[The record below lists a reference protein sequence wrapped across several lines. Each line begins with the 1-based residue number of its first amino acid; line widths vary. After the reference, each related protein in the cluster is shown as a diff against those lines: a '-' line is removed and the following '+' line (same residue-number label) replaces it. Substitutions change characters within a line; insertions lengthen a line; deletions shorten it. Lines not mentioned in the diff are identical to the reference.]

1 MGDLNEIPFMAA
13 WTSEKSQEPRHAHLT
28 GYVRETVCKACVSY
42 G

>member
-13 WTSEKSQEPRHAHLT
+13 WTSEKFQEPRQAPLS
-28 GYVRETVCKACVSY
+28 GDVRQTVCKACVSY